1 MAFDFNKV
9 KGTAQADL
17 NKRIAKMAPIM
28 RCEKEFDSA
37 KEQGNVWLM
46 FYFHFLKNLYEAA
59 NSQQREV
66 STIHDSLAK
75 KPANTLKAL
84 QMLKDKYKEICP
96 NEINA
101 IEHVIEVMERA
112 TAKK

>member
-1 MAFDFNKV
+1 MITLQFILYNLTFLLV
-9 KGTAQADL
+9 
-17 NKRIAKMAPIM
+17 IAH
-28 RCEKEFDSA
+28 FLDSA
-37 KEQGNVWLM
+37 KEQGDVWLM

-101 IEHVIEVMERA
+101 IEHVIEVMEGA